1 MSQMRKNLSVHQ
13 GYVVKHHLK
22 FDGLIQGDSHKIQM
36 AIEELPGIV
45 SVDFN
50 EEQEII
56 FLEYDASQLYV
67 DEILVVLREYGIEPK
82 DSWWNRMKL
91 GFGRQT
97 DQNIR
102 DNAGHHPACC
112 SKPPTG

>member
-1 MSQMRKNLSVHQ
+1 MRNSVSIHQ

-22 FDGLIQGDSHKIQM
+22 FDGLNQGNSDEMQI

-50 EEQEII
+50 EEKGIVS
-56 FLEYDASQLYV
+56 LEYDASQLYV
-67 DEILVVLREYGIEPK
+67 DEILVVLRKFGIEPK
-82 DSWWNRMKL
+82 NSWWNRLKL
-91 GFGRQT
+91 GFGRQS
-97 DQNIR
+97 DQNIK
-102 DNAGHHPACC
+102 DNAGHHPVCC